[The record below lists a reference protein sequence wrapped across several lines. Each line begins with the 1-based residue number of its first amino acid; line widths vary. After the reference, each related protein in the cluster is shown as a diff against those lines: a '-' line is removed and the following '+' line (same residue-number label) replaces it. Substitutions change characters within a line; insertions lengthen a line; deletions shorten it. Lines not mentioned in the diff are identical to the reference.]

1 MIPAMNLHLLRSPP
15 GVRFFRR
22 HPSPAPLRRRF
33 FTVSSIL
40 PFAKEKAKY
49 HIELEAAVE
58 LVERACSL
66 CIDVQRSLLSD
77 GRILEKNDQ
86 TPVTV
91 ADFGVQALVSLELG
105 KLFPSIPLVAEEDSG
120 FLQSQNLVDLV
131 VSAVS
136 DKTSF
141 HEESF
146 SHADVLEAIDRG
158 ERTEFGTKP
167 ATYWILDPIDGTR
180 GFVNGSKALYVVGLS
195 LVVEGEIMLGVMGC
209 PNWVVDTSHRSITG
223 VQGYKNSSPGLGI
236 IMVAHVD
243 CGTWTKRLRHM
254 LDSSFKP
261 SSDWTRCFVDGC
273 SLVHK
278 ANFCIPDSQAWE
290 SLPLSVFYDATTND
304 NDDIRDKE
312 IRLLP
317 FCCGSLC
324 KYLMVA
330 SGGASVFILEVKP
343 ERVTKAW
350 DHAAGMICVHEAGG
364 KVTDWEG
371 SELDLAADQVK
382 RRIIYPAGGV
392 LVTNGKIHQQIVEM
406 ISSSST
412 VVRH

>member
-1 MIPAMNLHLLRSPP
+1 MIPAMDLHLLRPPP

-22 HPSPAPLRRRF
+22 YPSPAPFRSRF
-33 FTVSSIL
+33 VTVSSIL

-66 CIDVQRSLLSD
+66 CIDVQRSPLSD

-120 FLQSQNLVDLV
+120 FLQSQNLVDPV

-136 DKTSF
+136 NKTSF

-146 SHADVLEAIDRG
+146 LHADVLEAIDRG
-158 ERTEFGTKP
+158 DRTEFGTKP

-180 GFVNGSKALYVVGLS
+180 GFVKGSKALYVVGLS

-209 PNWVVDTSHRSITG
+209 PNWVVDTFHRSITD

-236 IMVAHVD
+236 IMVAHVG

-254 LDSSFKP
+254 FDSSFRP

-304 NDDIRDKE
+304 NDDIGDKE

-317 FCCGSLC
+317 FCCGRFVGFLSQCFSTCVILDGAFTELHV
-324 KYLMVA
+324 YA
-330 SGGASVFILEVKP
+330 S
-343 ERVTKAW
+343 T
-350 DHAAGMICVHEAGG
+350 
-364 KVTDWEG
+364 
-371 SELDLAADQVK
+371 
-382 RRIIYPAGGV
+382 
-392 LVTNGKIHQQIVEM
+392 
-406 ISSSST
+406 
-412 VVRH
+412 

>member
-1 MIPAMNLHLLRSPP
+1 MIPAMDLHLLRPPP

-22 HPSPAPLRRRF
+22 YPSPAPFRSRF
-33 FTVSSIL
+33 VTVSSIL

-66 CIDVQRSLLSD
+66 CIDVQRSPLSD

-120 FLQSQNLVDLV
+120 FLQSQNLVDPV

-136 DKTSF
+136 NKTSF

-158 ERTEFGTKP
+158 DRTEFGTKP

-180 GFVNGSKALYVVGLS
+180 GFVKGSKALYVVGLS

-209 PNWVVDTSHRSITG
+209 PNWVVDTFHRSITDI
-223 VQGYKNSSPGLGI
+223 QGYKNSSPGLGI
-236 IMVAHVD
+236 IMVAHVG

-254 LDSSFKP
+254 FDSSFRP

-304 NDDIRDKE
+304 NDDIGDKE

-364 KVTDWEG
+364 KVTDWKG
-371 SELDLAADQVK
+371 SELDLAADQFK
-382 RRIIYPAGGV
+382 RRIICPAGGV